1 MAKATSPAP
10 AKSGQAKTRGTTK
23 AKATETAKPD
33 ETVAGAAPTAVAPVI
48 PAAPVAGLTQIQDG
62 VPAGSTSAENT
73 LQDGTLPLPGT
84 GDGAGGDGADSLGDA
99 AGDGTGDDVGETS
112 GTSSTEPPA
121 DPSAPAGGTGN
132 GADDGNA
139 PDLNDA
145 KPDGKE
151 SPLPVLSARLFNH
164 SNQTHRIVKAR
175 LTLLPS
181 ESSVVEFRD
190 DKHREQC
197 EKHVSQIRSLNR
209 WGEGEGLHWGAAE

>member
-33 ETVAGAAPTAVAPVI
+33 EIVAGAAPTAAAPVD

-62 VPAGSTSAENT
+62 APTGSTSTENT
-73 LQDGTLPLPGT
+73 LQDGTPPAPGAGT
-84 GDGAGGDGADSLGDA
+84 GDGA
-99 AGDGTGDDVGETS
+99 
-112 GTSSTEPPA
+112 EPPA
-121 DPSAPAGGTGN
+121 DPAAPIAG
-132 GADDGNA
+132 DDAGDGDA
-139 PDLNDA
+139 PDLDDA
-145 KPDGKE
+145 KPDDEE
-151 SPLPVLSARLFNH
+151 SPLPALSARLFNH

-175 LTLLPS
+175 LTLLS
-181 ESSVVEFRD
+181 GESSVVEFRD

>member
-23 AKATETAKPD
+23 AKATEAAKPD
-33 ETVAGAAPTAVAPVI
+33 EIVAGAAPTA
-48 PAAPVAGLTQIQDG
+48 AAPVDPAATVAGSTQIQDG
-62 VPAGSTSAENT
+62 APTGSTSTENT
-73 LQDGTLPLPGT
+73 LQDGTLPLPG
-84 GDGAGGDGADSLGDA
+84 AGGDGADSLGDD
-99 AGDGTGDDVGETS
+99 AGDGAGDDVGETS

-121 DPSAPAGGTGN
+121 DPSVLAGGDGTGD
-132 GADDGNA
+132 GAGDA
-139 PDLNDA
+139 PDLDDA
-145 KPDGKE
+145 KPDGEE
-151 SPLPVLSARLFNH
+151 SPLPALSARLFNH

-175 LTLLPS
+175 LTLPPG

>member
-1 MAKATSPAP
+1 MAKETSPAP

-33 ETVAGAAPTAVAPVI
+33 EIVAGAAPTA
-48 PAAPVAGLTQIQDG
+48 AAPVDPAATVAGSTQIQDG
-62 VPAGSTSAENT
+62 APTGSTSTENT

-84 GDGAGGDGADSLGDA
+84 GDGAGGDDADSLGDD
-99 AGDGTGDDVGETS
+99 AGNGTGDDVGETS
-112 GTSSTEPPA
+112 GTSSAEPPA
-121 DPSAPAGGTGN
+121 DPSAPAGGAG
-132 GADDGNA
+132 DA
-139 PDLNDA
+139 PDLDDT
-145 KPDGKE
+145 KPDGEE

-164 SNQTHRIVKAR
+164 SNQTHRIIKAR
-175 LTLLPS
+175 LTLLPG